1 MENCPKC
8 NHTKIIKNGFACG
21 QQRYKCKACNYQFTQ
36 TSLERGKPL
45 WMKLEAVLLYMS
57 GMSMNAI
64 GKHLNV
70 SAQAILNWV
79 REFAEKNKEKP
90 TPGKA
95 VVIEL
100 DEMWHFIES
109 KKNKLWIWKAYDRIT
124 RRLVDWELGSR
135 DSETLDKLLKRL
147 AEWDVT
153 VYCTDDWKPYK
164 ELLDKHPDAYHVI
177 SKRETVGIE
186 RNNSNTRH
194 WFARFHRQSKVV
206 SKSVEMVDLT
216 MALFARFRVN
226 GSIDLL
232 RNWRLALLS

>member
-36 TSLERGKPL
+36 ISLERGKPL
-45 WMKLEAVLLYMS
+45 WMKLEAILLYMS

-109 KKNKLWIWKAYDRIT
+109 KKQ
-124 RRLVDWELGSR
+124 VMELES
-135 DSETLDKLLKRL
+135 L
-147 AEWDVT
+147 
-153 VYCTDDWKPYK
+153 
-164 ELLDKHPDAYHVI
+164 
-177 SKRETVGIE
+177 
-186 RNNSNTRH
+186 
-194 WFARFHRQSKVV
+194 
-206 SKSVEMVDLT
+206 
-216 MALFARFRVN
+216 
-226 GSIDLL
+226 
-232 RNWRLALLS
+232 